1 MLHHLETLRKKPLHI
16 KTRYAFFVAF
26 LITASIAGI
35 WTHAVINR
43 FSPQE
48 EVVLTEVDSS
58 LSRQLSRFGDSIRAT
73 LILFKPKVQYVQE
86 EQVIVPNRIDLE
98 ALVASSTKAQ
108 LQNKAQKT
116 ATNSTTTRTRTVP
129 TP

>member
-16 KTRYAFFVAF
+16 KTRYAFFAAF

-43 FSPQE
+43 FSPEE

-58 LSRQLSRFGDSIRAT
+58 LSRQLSRFGDFMRGT
-73 LILFKPKVQYVQE
+73 LVLFKPTVQYVQE

-108 LQNKAQKT
+108 LQNKALQ
-116 ATNSTTTRTRTVP
+116 ATTSTVTKTVP